1 MTIVYFDTETY
12 CETDIRAGT
21 HRYAEDVEIMVWAYA
36 FDNGPVKVW
45 DCTSRTLMPD
55 DLADALDDPE
65 AIFVAHNTH
74 FDYTVLWH
82 TGIRLPIER
91 FRCTMAQALVHGLP
105 GALDKL
111 GDVMGIKD
119 DQKKIKDGRALIQLF
134 CKPRPKNMKLRRA
147 TRETHPAEW
156 QRFLDYAANDIEA
169 MRAIHKKLP
178 KWNYREGGHEL
189 ALWHLDQKINGRGV
203 LIDLDLAR
211 AAIESSD
218 RVKAQLA
225 EATSD
230 MTFGEVGAA
239 TQRDALMKH
248 ILEGYGVALVDLRT
262 STVETVLD
270 NKDLDLPPVA
280 RELLENRLAASR
292 TSTSKYQALIK
303 ATSSDGRL
311 RGTLQFCGASRTGR
325 WAGRIFQPQ
334 NLARVPKY
342 LKKQYDDAVDTIKVG
357 SVEIFYDNPME
368 VLGACVRGALIA
380 PAGKKFCVSDLSNI
394 ESRALAWEAGETWK
408 LNAFREFDAGRGADL
423 YKLAYAKSFG
433 VPVEKVDD
441 GDQRQ
446 IGKVQELAL
455 GFAGGVGAFL
465 TFAAAYGI
473 DLEDMAQKAW
483 ASIPKEIIREAT
495 RAWDW
500 AVDQDRTYG
509 LPKEA
514 YIVCDSFKR
523 LWRYAHPETVAWWRE
538 VEDAAKQAVLQDGVA
553 FEARCV
559 KFIKTKAWLRMVL
572 PSGRSLCYPSPQ
584 LDEGGLSYMGVNQFN
599 RRWSRIKTYAGKLVE
614 NATQAIARD
623 VLAANMPRME
633 TEGYPI
639 LLTIHDEV
647 ICETPDTDAFSAK
660 DLSRILSH
668 NPKWAP
674 DMPLAAAG
682 FETRRYRKE

>member
-45 DCTSRTLMPD
+45 DCTSRPLMPD

-82 TGIRLPIER
+82 SGIRLPIER
-91 FRCTMAQALVHGLP
+91 FRCTMAQALAHGLP

-225 EATSD
+225 DETRD
-230 MTFGEVGAA
+230 MTFGEVGAT

-248 ILEGYGVALVDLRT
+248 MLDGYGIDMVDLRT
-262 STVETVLD
+262 STVETLLD
-270 NKDLDLPPVA
+270 NKDLDLPPVV
-280 RELLENRLAASR
+280 REMLENRLSASR

-394 ESRALAWEAGETWK
+394 EGRALAWEAGETWK

-455 GFAGGVGAFL
+455 GYSGGVGAFL

-473 DLEDMAQKAW
+473 DLEDMAKKAW

-500 AVDQDRTYG
+500 AVDQDCTYG
-509 LPKEA
+509 LSKEA

-523 LWRYAHPETVAWWRE
+523 LWRYAHPETVAWWKE
-538 VEDAAKQAVLQDGVA
+538 VETAAKQAVLQDGVA

-572 PSGRSLCYPSPQ
+572 PSGRSICYPSPQ

-599 RRWSRIKTYAGKLVE
+599 RRWSRIKTYSGKLVE
-614 NATQAIARD
+614 NATQGIARD
-623 VLAANMPRME
+623 VLATNMPAME

-639 LLTIHDEV
+639 LLTVHDEV
-647 ICETPDTDAFSAK
+647 ICETQDTAAFSASG
-660 DLSRILSH
+660 LSRILSR